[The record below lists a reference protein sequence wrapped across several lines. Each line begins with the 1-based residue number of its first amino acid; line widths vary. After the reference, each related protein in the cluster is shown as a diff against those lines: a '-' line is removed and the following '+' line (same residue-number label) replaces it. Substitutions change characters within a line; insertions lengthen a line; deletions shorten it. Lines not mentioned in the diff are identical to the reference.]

1 MVAMRAMEIMVM
13 VQKDSNTHTSISGMT
28 RVLCQSIVVCIVAL
42 VMAACGSYEGEEFD
56 PSDRSMA
63 VSFGRGQMGY
73 DLGASTVLRVRQEEG
88 EHTPGTKAED
98 GYRWYSP
105 KMHPTTMGMWAS
117 CDGEQIWNNLQ
128 HTYANNGDK
137 WEYSKPLGWGN
148 DLKYTDWTE
157 DARYEFCCY
166 MPYAASG
173 VTYRN
178 KILTIANQPLITAD
192 ADKAQRYYI
201 THDLLHANG
210 SGPGQ
215 DRQGNR
221 ICPSKMDLIYARYQL
236 EFKLGT
242 QMNQIRRFEITGIK
256 VYDTAVKAQADFA
269 RDYDLK
275 KDILTEV
282 VGSTAS
288 SSKKVLL
295 TGTLRINAQDNSSWL
310 PYCSDGTSS
319 SAGST
324 PSYFYILKGHTLEHI
339 RLDITYNV
347 YDLAGAMTRQNV
359 TSSLTLSIR
368 QDGQGNFTTTGHHTV
383 NRIQIQI
390 VPSYLYVLSENDD
403 PNTLIID

>member
-1 MVAMRAMEIMVM
+1 MIAVRAMEIMVM

-42 VMAACGSYEGEEFD
+42 LVVACGNYEGEEFD

-73 DLGASTVLRVRQEEG
+73 DLGASTVLRVRREEV
-88 EHTPGTKAED
+88 EHNKVED
-98 GYRWYSP
+98 GYCKYSP
-105 KMHPTTMGMWAS
+105 DHHPTTMGMWAS
-117 CDGEQIWNNLQ
+117 CNDEQIWDNLQ

-137 WEYSKPLGWGN
+137 WEYSKPLDWGN

-173 VTYRN
+173 VTYSN
-178 KILTIANQPLITAD
+178 NILTIANQPLITAD
-192 ADKAQRYYI
+192 AGQAQRYYI
-201 THDLLHANG
+201 THNLLQANG

-242 QMNQIRRFEITGIK
+242 EMSKIRRFEITGIK
-256 VYDTAVKAQADFA
+256 VYDAAVKANADFSRNYSA
-269 RDYDLK
+269 K
-275 KDILTEV
+275 KDVLTEV
-282 VGSTAS
+282 GSTDS
-288 SSKKVLL
+288 SSAKVSL

-310 PYCSDGTSS
+310 PYCSDGTKD

-347 YDLAGAMTRQNV
+347 YDLADTMTRKNV

-368 QDGQGNFTTTGHHTV
+368 NGETGNFSTTGHHAV

-390 VPSYLYVLSENDD
+390 VPRYLYVLSENDD

>member
-1 MVAMRAMEIMVM
+1 M
-13 VQKDSNTHTSISGMT
+13 VQKDSNTHTSIFGMA
-28 RVLCQSIVVCIVAL
+28 RVLCQSIMVCIVAL
-42 VMAACGSYEGEEFD
+42 LVVACGNYEGEEFD

-88 EHTPGTKAED
+88 EHTPGTEADD
-98 GYRWYSP
+98 GYRWYSHE
-105 KMHPTTMGMWAS
+105 MHPTTMGMWAS
-117 CDGEQIWNNLQ
+117 CNGEQIWDNLQ

-157 DARYEFCCY
+157 GASYEFCCY
-166 MPYAASG
+166 MPYAAIG

-178 KILTIANQPLITAD
+178 KILTIADQPLITDD
-192 ADKAQRYYI
+192 AGQAQRYYI
-201 THDLLHANG
+201 THDLLQANG

-256 VYDTAVKAQADFA
+256 VYDTAAKAQANFA
-269 RDYDLK
+269 RNYSAKRDV
-275 KDILTEV
+275 LTG

-288 SSKKVLL
+288 SLEKVSL
-295 TGTLRINAQDNSSWL
+295 TGTLRINAQDNPTWL
-310 PYCSDGTSS
+310 PYS
-319 SAGST
+319 
-324 PSYFYILKGHTLEHI
+324 SYFYILKGHTLEHI

-347 YDLAGAMTRQNV
+347 YDLAGTMTRKNV

-368 QDGQGNFTTTGHHTV
+368 QDGQGNFTTTTGHHTV

-403 PNTLIID
+403 PTLIID